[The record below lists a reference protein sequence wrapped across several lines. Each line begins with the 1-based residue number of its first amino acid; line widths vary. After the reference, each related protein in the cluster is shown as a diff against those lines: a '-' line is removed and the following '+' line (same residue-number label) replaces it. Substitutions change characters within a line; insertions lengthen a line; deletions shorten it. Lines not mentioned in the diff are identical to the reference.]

1 MSLTSADIRHLASMG
16 LTAEQLAAVA
26 EIVDGHRPQ
35 TSSGAERTRRY
46 RERQASQNVTSDVT
60 SDVTRDGIASQS
72 VTGDVTNPPSPS
84 PPPLSPLHPPLPAP
98 TPTPTPTKRV
108 RMREGRGGKTGTI
121 ESEIAG
127 ADEEPLPLEL
137 MLPAFRDVWADWC
150 LHRAELYRANP
161 AKRWTALAARKT
173 LTECARHGAEL
184 SAMAITAAISNGWQ
198 GLVWD
203 RLQYSPNH
211 SPNGQHR
218 TTNRPAL
225 TRNAEPL
232 LAGQPSLNTSGNC
245 GGGRAGTVSGV
256 QAPPGPSLDEN
267 GEYCW

>member
-1 MSLTSADIRHLASMG
+1 
-16 LTAEQLAAVA
+16 
-26 EIVDGHRPQ
+26 
-35 TSSGAERTRRY
+35 
-46 RERQASQNVTSDVT
+46 
-60 SDVTRDGIASQS
+60 
-72 VTGDVTNPPSPS
+72 
-84 PPPLSPLHPPLPAP
+84 
-98 TPTPTPTKRV
+98 
-108 RMREGRGGKTGTI
+108 MREGRGGKTGTI
-121 ESEIAG
+121 EAEITG